1 MTQTDFTDEIL
12 MAYVDDELDI
22 EMAKAVDAAV
32 LSDSD
37 VAKRV
42 RLFSETRARLGA
54 LSDATPLDP
63 VPDALMARISATL
76 DAARAEEEKKVL
88 PFRQVRDV
96 KNQSWQPLA
105 LAASVALAVGF
116 GAGFGVQMFVPEPD
130 GTRLNF
136 DQPLPLAV
144 ELALNEMPTGT
155 VLDLAEG
162 SLTVIGTFYN
172 DGQELCREF
181 EFDDATGGT
190 RISVVC
196 KQEDRWDTRLIVATN
211 ARNGETYAPASSFE
225 TLDAYLVSIGASA
238 QLSSEEEAAA
248 LRAANN

>member
-1 MTQTDFTDEIL
+1 MNQTDFTDEIL

-96 KNQSWQPLA
+96 KKQSWQLLA

-116 GAGFGVQMFVPEPD
+116 GAGFGVQMFVPKNDAAPIA
-130 GTRLNF
+130 F
-136 DQPLPLAV
+136 DETLPSAV
-144 ELALNEMPTGT
+144 EMALNELPTGEARN
-155 VLDLAEG
+155 LAEG
-162 SLTVIGTFYN
+162 SLTVIGTFYSDN
-172 DGQELCREF
+172 NELCREF
-181 EFDDATGGT
+181 EFDAATGAT
-190 RISVVC
+190 RVSVVC
-196 KQEDRWDTRLIVATN
+196 KTEDRWDTRLVVAAG
-211 ARNGETYAPASSFE
+211 ARDGETYAPASSFE
-225 TLDAYLVSIGASA
+225 TLDAYLMSIGAGS
-238 QLSSEEEAAA
+238 QLSLEEEAAA
-248 LRAANN
+248 LKALGN